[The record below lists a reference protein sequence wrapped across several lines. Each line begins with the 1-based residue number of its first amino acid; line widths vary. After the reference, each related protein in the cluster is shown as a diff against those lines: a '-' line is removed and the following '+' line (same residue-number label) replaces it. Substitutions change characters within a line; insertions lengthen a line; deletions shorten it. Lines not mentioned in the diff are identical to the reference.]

1 MSQPQSE
8 FDSSGVFAF
17 FWQFRVLLIITGLT
31 GSVLGVVFSA
41 PWFITPLYE
50 SKVVFYPATVNSI
63 SKALLSDNPSDK
75 TDVLEFGAEEQSDQL
90 IQILYSDEIRDSIIR
105 RFRLMEHYEIPKN
118 AKFRYTRLNKKYDKL
133 IQFKRTEYMS
143 VEITVRDKDPRM
155 AANIANTIAALLDHT
170 KNKIQ
175 HEQVE
180 KSFQIVQTQYESK
193 KAWIERLNDSLNFF
207 RSQGIFDYDLQTDHL
222 TELQVQSSSAKAE
235 AQGKLNI
242 LRQLKVSEDDTGII
256 NNMVRLKGSE
266 ASLLDLNRQ
275 LKSLERYGGAY
286 NSVKEQLEKENEE
299 LVKIRMRY
307 DRSRVDLEEVLPVK
321 FLVNSAR
328 PAEKK
333 VYPIRWLVILLSGT
347 GTVLLAALYMIVLQ
361 NIQAIRGGSTL
372 APGEKFRPL

>member
-50 SKVVFYPATVNSI
+50 SQVVFYPATVNSI

-118 AKFRYTRLNKKYDKL
+118 VKFRYTRLNKKYDKL

-207 RSQGIFDYDLQTDHL
+207 RSQGILQTDHL

-333 VYPIRWLVILLSGT
+333 VYPIRWLVVLLSGT

>member
-307 DRSRVDLEEVLPVK
+307 DRCRVDLEEVLPVK

-333 VYPIRWLVILLSGT
+333 VYPIRWLVVLLSGT

>member
-1 MSQPQSE
+1 MNQSQSE

-17 FWQFRVLLIITGLT
+17 VWQFRVLLLIAGLS
-31 GSVLGVVFSA
+31 GSVLGIVFSSS
-41 PWFITPLYE
+41 WFITPLYE

-75 TDVLEFGAEEQSDQL
+75 TDVMEFGAEEQSDQL
-90 IQILYSDEIRDSIIR
+90 IQILYSDVIRDSVIR
-105 RFRLMEHYEIPKN
+105 RFRLMEHYEIPDD
-118 AKFRYTRLNKKYDKL
+118 AAFRNTRLNKKYDKL

-155 AANIANTIAALLDHT
+155 AADIANTIASLLDLT

-175 HEQVE
+175 REQAE

-242 LRQLKVSEDDTGII
+242 LRQLKVSESDTAII
-256 NNMVRLKGSE
+256 NNMARLKGSE

-333 VYPIRWLVILLSGT
+333 VYPIRWLVVVLSGT
-347 GTVLLAALYMIVLQ
+347 GSLLLAALSMVVLQ
-361 NIQAIRGGSTL
+361 NIRAFRG
-372 APGEKFRPL
+372 

>member
-50 SKVVFYPATVNSI
+50 SQVVFYPATVNSI

-333 VYPIRWLVILLSGT
+333 VYPIRWLVVLLSGT
-347 GTVLLAALYMIVLQ
+347 GTVLLAALYMIVLH